1 MKPIVKHYIALALL
15 LLLQTSL
22 LAQQYPVQANLNV
35 ITPCPNKLSSFFPLS
50 GSRLSLS
57 LLLTDFAQPEVQV
70 RLHVKIEGAG
80 LTIQSQT
87 NLSLPVFTLQGGVPL
102 TLGQQVEPYF
112 RTANLLASG
121 NGATQF
127 MQNGVLPE
135 GFFTITITVLEHRR
149 NVQISNPARSFA
161 WIIVNDPPLLVTPGN
176 NQTIEPGGI
185 QNIFISWI
193 PRHVVTPT
201 SGSQI
206 TYNLSLWEVPQ
217 GFDPQM
223 VVNTLQPIE
232 TVSTLS
238 SNVIWGPDKTALTPG
253 KRYVVA
259 VKAIDP
265 NNEVTFKNNGVSAA
279 HSFVY
284 GQPCLTPINL
294 SHSNVYFQTADVAWY
309 PLGSAQNFRVEFKAA
324 SEPND
329 AWRNLDVA
337 QTSTTITNL
346 SPNTQYNYRV
356 SAVCGNFVSSPT
368 ANRNFTTLTIPPLD
382 NECTSDISVPQ
393 TDETPLLTSLPF
405 GQLFMAAGFPV
416 EAGQTIQVAPNTF
429 DGSGII
435 TLPLFNFGIR
445 ANLKGVKVNHSLQ
458 MVAGTVEAVYG
469 DSLVLLGGTDDTPS
483 GPGSVDFSNPN
494 DTVFL
499 EAPIDSV
506 YMNDDGTWTVVDTNG
521 DTTVISPGEG
531 GTLVVGSD
539 GNGVVIIDGV
549 AYPVTVDTNGS
560 GSGSGDGSGSGSTI
574 NPTSLCSQTVTFAP
588 GGSMHKYGFDPYKEA
603 LPPGTYNTINA
614 GGQTLHLPWK
624 SVATGGS
631 DRLLATPKTDST
643 LTFAYQGGMPLTG
656 ISTQDGRHV
665 WTLNPPGGED
675 NLLALCQADSSGNA
689 SVAGGVRV
697 KSYDLKRHRVAVV
710 PVGTSQPA
718 FTRQELQT
726 ALNAIYAQAVTE
738 WEVTLEQPLDA
749 TGLTTTLEVN
759 TTDYSNDMRAMMRA
773 YVMQRNRV
781 PGTTYLFIIP
791 GFADNSS
798 MVGYMPLKSGYGF
811 LTPTAT
817 TRDAAHELGHGVFNL
832 RHTFSSNNVIT
843 LPEGSTQNL
852 MDYSQGTELFK
863 YQWDFIHNPEGGW
876 FLWEDSEEGAARMAG
891 LHYNNELL
899 NENQIL
905 YFFPEKAQNLELV
918 AGKISNGVLES
929 ENVKWTHKGVTE
941 SEKSPSFTQ
950 DISIQYFADQDS
962 VVVSGKQGY
971 LFFLNIERTV
981 VLKKLSTNLSQVI
994 EDYCN
999 SLIELRTQFNELQ
1012 AQLERPDHIDPIV
1025 WNNSQLAYS
1034 RKMSVHTTP
1043 QGEVNEND
1051 TFNQLLF
1058 QMHALDLEME
1068 AIEDFD
1074 ALYQEALSRRSSDD
1088 LWDAFVQEVIGLLP
1102 YANPL
1107 NNRET
1112 LEGEMLEQLL
1122 IKTRE
1127 VLLNPSGN

>member
-1 MKPIVKHYIALALL
+1 M
-15 LLLQTSL
+15 
-22 LAQQYPVQANLNV
+22 

-483 GPGSVDFSNPN
+483 GPGSVDFSNP
-494 DTVFL
+494 
-499 EAPIDSV
+499 I
-506 YMNDDGTWTVVDTNG
+506 
-521 DTTVISPGEG
+521 
-531 GTLVVGSD
+531 
-539 GNGVVIIDGV
+539 
-549 AYPVTVDTNGS
+549 
-560 GSGSGDGSGSGSTI
+560 
-574 NPTSLCSQTVTFAP
+574 
-588 GGSMHKYGFDPYKEA
+588 
-603 LPPGTYNTINA
+603 
-614 GGQTLHLPWK
+614 K
-624 SVATGGS
+624 S
-631 DRLLATPKTDST
+631 
-643 LTFAYQGGMPLTG
+643 
-656 ISTQDGRHV
+656 I
-665 WTLNPPGGED
+665 
-675 NLLALCQADSSGNA
+675 
-689 SVAGGVRV
+689 
-697 KSYDLKRHRVAVV
+697 
-710 PVGTSQPA
+710 
-718 FTRQELQT
+718 
-726 ALNAIYAQAVTE
+726 
-738 WEVTLEQPLDA
+738 
-749 TGLTTTLEVN
+749 
-759 TTDYSNDMRAMMRA
+759 
-773 YVMQRNRV
+773 
-781 PGTTYLFIIP
+781 
-791 GFADNSS
+791 
-798 MVGYMPLKSGYGF
+798 
-811 LTPTAT
+811 
-817 TRDAAHELGHGVFNL
+817 
-832 RHTFSSNNVIT
+832 
-843 LPEGSTQNL
+843 
-852 MDYSQGTELFK
+852 
-863 YQWDFIHNPEGGW
+863 
-876 FLWEDSEEGAARMAG
+876 
-891 LHYNNELL
+891 
-899 NENQIL
+899 
-905 YFFPEKAQNLELV
+905 
-918 AGKISNGVLES
+918 
-929 ENVKWTHKGVTE
+929 
-941 SEKSPSFTQ
+941 
-950 DISIQYFADQDS
+950 
-962 VVVSGKQGY
+962 
-971 LFFLNIERTV
+971 
-981 VLKKLSTNLSQVI
+981 
-994 EDYCN
+994 
-999 SLIELRTQFNELQ
+999 
-1012 AQLERPDHIDPIV
+1012 
-1025 WNNSQLAYS
+1025 NNS
-1034 RKMSVHTTP
+1034 
-1043 QGEVNEND
+1043 
-1051 TFNQLLF
+1051 
-1058 QMHALDLEME
+1058 
-1068 AIEDFD
+1068 
-1074 ALYQEALSRRSSDD
+1074 
-1088 LWDAFVQEVIGLLP
+1088 
-1102 YANPL
+1102 
-1107 NNRET
+1107 
-1112 LEGEMLEQLL
+1112 
-1122 IKTRE
+1122 
-1127 VLLNPSGN
+1127 